1 MGYGHG
7 QAESFGTMLVGL
19 LNVMLQIANDRGS
32 KVRLT
37 AVILLAVLQLVS
49 ARQTSYS
56 QTINTAAES
65 PKQDLPVSSNAG
77 RGRSLS
83 KNRIVSLE
91 NPTIVIDVTEQLRGL
106 GILNFP
112 LKGVAQV
119 ERYVFA
125 GVGEGGRARRLFI
138 AQFESVLPGVKGGYS
153 FPLTNPTRIGL
164 HDYQTQVGIFNFAQA
179 IAANPGAEAEQT
191 RAFLS
196 RNGVRVDEDFLVAR
210 YARVAGEDK
219 RHELILFYYES
230 LRDLGLAR
238 ADLEQGGSRAPEAG
252 KIFSE
257 FAARARQSFKVVDGK
272 S

>member
-1 MGYGHG
+1 MPG
-7 QAESFGTMLVGL
+7 VRL
-19 LNVMLQIANDRGS
+19 LRVMLQIANDWGS
-32 KVRLT
+32 KVKLT
-37 AVILLAVLQLVS
+37 VVLFLVVLLLLA
-49 ARQTSYS
+49 AGKTSIS
-56 QTINTAAES
+56 QANNTAAERL
-65 PKQDLPVSSNAG
+65 KQDLPVSPNAG

-91 NPTIVIDVTEQLRGL
+91 NPTIVIDVSKQLRGL

-125 GVGEGGRARRLFI
+125 GTDESGRARRLFI

-153 FPLTNPTRIGL
+153 FPSTNPTRIGR
-164 HDYQTQVGIFNFAQA
+164 HDYQTQVGFFNFAQA

-191 RAFLS
+191 RAFLR
-196 RNGVRVDEDFLVAR
+196 RNGVRVDDDLLVAR
-210 YARVAGEDK
+210 YARVASEDR

-230 LRDLGLAR
+230 LRELGLAR

-252 KIFSE
+252 KIFRE
-257 FAARARQSFKVVDGK
+257 FAARARESFGVVDGK
-272 S
+272 

>member
-1 MGYGHG
+1 M
-7 QAESFGTMLVGL
+7 
-19 LNVMLQIANDRGS
+19 
-32 KVRLT
+32 KLT
-37 AVILLAVLQLVS
+37 AVILLVVAQLIS
-49 ARQTSYS
+49 AGRTSYS
-56 QTINTAAES
+56 QTINADAE
-65 PKQDLPVSSNAG
+65 PLKQGPPVSPNAG

-91 NPTIVIDVTEQLRGL
+91 NPTIVIDVSTQLRGL

-125 GVGEGGRARRLFI
+125 KADAGGRARRLFI

-153 FPLTNPTRIGL
+153 FPLTNPTRIGR
-164 HDYQTQVGIFNFAQA
+164 HDYETQVGIFNFAQT

-196 RNGVRVDEDFLVAR
+196 RSGVRVDDDFLVAR
-210 YARVAGEDK
+210 YARVASEDK

-238 ADLEQGGSRAPEAG
+238 ADLGLGGSRAPEAG

-257 FAARARQSFKVVDGK
+257 FSARARESFRVVDGK

>member
-1 MGYGHG
+1 M
-7 QAESFGTMLVGL
+7 
-19 LNVMLQIANDRGS
+19 
-32 KVRLT
+32 KLT
-37 AVILLAVLQLVS
+37 AIIILVVSQLISVG
-49 ARQTSYS
+49 QTSYS
-56 QTINTAAES
+56 QTIGPGAE
-65 PKQDLPVSSNAG
+65 PLKQDLPVSPDAG

-91 NPTIVIDVTEQLRGL
+91 NPTIVIDVSTQLRGL

-125 GVGEGGRARRLFI
+125 GADEGGRARRLFI

-153 FPLTNPTRIGL
+153 FPLTNPTRIGR

-191 RAFLS
+191 RSFLS
-196 RNGVRVDEDFLVAR
+196 RSGLRVDDDFLVAR
-210 YARVAGEDK
+210 YARVASEDK

-257 FAARARQSFKVVDGK
+257 FAARARESFRVVDGK

>member
-1 MGYGHG
+1 MGIIP
-7 QAESFGTMLVGL
+7 VGL
-19 LNVMLQIANDRGS
+19 LRLVLQIADGRGS
-32 KVRLT
+32 KVKLT
-37 AVILLAVLQLVS
+37 VFILLVVLPLIS
-49 ARQTSYS
+49 AGQTSNS
-56 QTINTAAES
+56 QTNNTAAE
-65 PKQDLPVSSNAG
+65 PLKQNLPVSPNAG

-83 KNRIVSLE
+83 KHRIVSLE
-91 NPTIVIDVTEQLRGL
+91 NPTIVIDVSEQLRSL

-125 GVGEGGRARRLFI
+125 SVDEGGRARRLFI

-153 FPLTNPTRIGL
+153 FPLTNPTRIGR
-164 HDYQTQVGIFNFAQA
+164 HDYQTQVGFFNFAQT

-191 RAFLS
+191 RAFLD
-196 RNGVRVDEDFLVAR
+196 RNGVRVDDDFLVAR
-210 YARVAGEDK
+210 YARVASEDK

-252 KIFSE
+252 KIFTE

-272 S
+272 IAELD